1 MRRFIDRVNEWF
13 VTRADRLA
21 AWGTRLLRGRG
32 IRRAW
37 LVVGCLLAVLLLA
50 VGAMQ
55 ATSVLAHEE
64 RTERTEVAAGELT
77 GVMVDNDAGSI
88 EVVGV
93 DGADTV
99 VVQARISEGLRST
112 GHRIGERDGMLVV
125 HGTCPLFAAEWCGV
139 DYTIEVP
146 VDMYVDVSGTEGV
159 RVSDV
164 AGGVNAHS
172 RASAVELARVGGDVT
187 ASANQG
193 RLEGT
198 GLTAARVHARA
209 NQGSLSLE
217 FAESPREIVAAANQ
231 GSVDIVLPE
240 DPDLSYA
247 TVTDADQGSVNNRI
261 NTSPRSDRSITVE
274 ANQGSISITYAL
286 P

>member
-1 MRRFIDRVNEWF
+1 MRRFIERVNDWF

-21 AWGTRLLRGRG
+21 AWGTRLLQGRG

-37 LVVGCLLAVLLLA
+37 LVVGCLVAVPLLA
-50 VGAMQ
+50 LGAMQ

-64 RTERTEVAAGELT
+64 RTERTEIAAAGLA
-77 GVMVDNDAGSI
+77 GVMVDNDAGSV

-93 DGADTV
+93 EGADTV
-99 VVQARISEGLRST
+99 VVHARIGEGLRAT
-112 GHRIGERDGMLVV
+112 GHRVEERDGMLVV
-125 HGTCPLFAAEWCGV
+125 HGSCPLFAAEWCSV

-146 VDMYVDVSGTEGV
+146 VDMYVDVSGVEGV

-164 AGGVNAHS
+164 TGGVNAHS

-193 RLEGT
+193 RLEAT
-198 GLTAARVHARA
+198 DLRAERVHARA
-209 NQGSLSLE
+209 NQGSVSLE
-217 FAESPREIVAAANQ
+217 FAESPREIVADANQ

-240 DPDLSYA
+240 DPDISYA
-247 TVTDADQGSVNNRI
+247 TVTDADQGSVNTRI
-261 NTSPRSDRSITVE
+261 DESPRSDRTITVE
-274 ANQGSISITYAL
+274 ANQGSITIRYAA